1 MSPFP
6 RRHLRRLLR
15 VVNGGT
21 PTADP
26 ENWDGEVPWATPID
40 LAPVNGKLLA
50 GTTRTLTTR
59 GLATG
64 SSAVPPNSLIMST
77 RAPIGY
83 VAQVARSTA
92 FNQGCRGLVPKEA
105 VDIRYI
111 RYQLLSAAPTL
122 QNLGQGSTFLELSS
136 DSLSELPLFVP
147 SVNVQRAIADYLDAE
162 TARIDALIEKK
173 QRLVELLEERVAN
186 RIRQRIADSGLVIP
200 NRKGTSAQIK
210 RVLTKAHRPADGNR
224 EVVTAFRDGEVT
236 ARSRR
241 RPDGF
246 TQAWTAGAVV
256 QGVRKNDIVIHGL
269 DGFAGAIGVADCDGL
284 CSPVYHVCEPQGNG
298 DAAYLARLLRIL
310 AISGYLGLFTSST
323 RERAF
328 DLRNWDLFGRI
339 PVPAVDPEEQ
349 REVGDSIR
357 HIAPLKEAVER
368 SRALALEY
376 RTALITGVVTGE
388 VTVAGIAA

>member
-6 RRHLRRLLR
+6 RRHLRQLLR

-50 GTTRTLTTR
+50 ATTRTLTTR

-64 SSAVPPNSLIMST
+64 SSEVPPNSLIMST

-92 FNQGCRGLVPKEA
+92 FNQGCRGLVPREP

-122 QNLGQGSTFLELSS
+122 QNFGQGSTFLELSS

-162 TARIDALIEKK
+162 TAHIDALIEKK
-173 QRLVELLEERVAN
+173 RRMVELLEERRALEASLLLAATVQHGLEHLGACPWVPLRYVATV
-186 RIRQRIADSGLVIP
+186 RGGLTL
-200 NRKGTSAQIK
+200 GK
-210 RVLTKAHRPADGNR
+210 RYEEQTV
-224 EVVTAFRDGEVT
+224 
-236 ARSRR
+236 R
-241 RPDGF
+241 RP
-246 TQAWTAGAVV
+246 
-256 QGVRKNDIVIHGL
+256 
-269 DGFAGAIGVADCDGL
+269 
-284 CSPVYHVCEPQGNG
+284 
-298 DAAYLARLLRIL
+298 
-310 AISGYLGLFTSST
+310 
-323 RERAF
+323 
-328 DLRNWDLFGRI
+328 
-339 PVPAVDPEEQ
+339 
-349 REVGDSIR
+349 
-357 HIAPLKEAVER
+357 
-368 SRALALEY
+368 
-376 RTALITGVVTGE
+376 
-388 VTVAGIAA
+388 